1 MTLGE
6 LVARLP
12 GAVLA
17 GDPGLLVSEV
27 THDSRR
33 AGAGALF
40 VAVRGFAADGNSFVG
55 AARKKGAVAVCSERA
70 PAPDTPWVQVAD
82 AREALAAFSAAALGH
97 PALSLELVGVTGT
110 TGKTTSTYLIGAPLL

>member
-12 GAVLA
+12 GAVLT

-33 AGAGALF
+33 SGPGTLF
-40 VAVRGFAADGNSFVG
+40 VAIRGFAELYRHG
-55 AARKKGAVAVCSERA
+55 AAPLK
-70 PAPDTPWVQVAD
+70 Q
-82 AREALAAFSAAALGH
+82 
-97 PALSLELVGVTGT
+97 LVPVRR
-110 TGKTTSTYLIGAPLL
+110 